1 MTSRF
6 KTIRPIPVFLYF
18 DFPLALSN
26 VERAFIWIVKL
37 MSGSKPYAC
46 VDVSCAKLAFTGLV
60 FYSQRRLRQ
69 GTELP

>member
-1 MTSRF
+1 MTSAF

-26 VERAFIWIVKL
+26 VERAFIWMVKL

-46 VDVSCAKLAFTGLV
+46 VDVSCAKLALPVV
-60 FYSQRRLRQ
+60 FYSQRRLQ
-69 GTELP
+69 QDIELP